1 MALYTRPALRES
13 LKAQILA
20 GDKGGLPGQWSARKA
35 QMLAQQY
42 KAQGGGYLG
51 PKSPTQ
57 QSLERW
63 TSEDWTTIDRGKAER
78 YDAQGRLVM
87 KRYLPAK
94 AWAMLSPA
102 ERQAT
107 DQAKVQASRL
117 GIQFVKNT
125 PAAEQAGRLV
135 RSGALPL
142 SLPSPKASRKPSA
155 AEQALRSLGYPKAQA
170 QRLARPK
177 GK

>member
-20 GDKGGLPGQWSARKA
+20 SDKGGLPGQWSARKA

-63 TSEDWTTIDRGKAER
+63 TSEDWTTIDQGKAER
-78 YDAQGRLVM
+78 YDPQGRLVM

-94 AWAMLSPA
+94 AWAMLSPS

-107 DQAKVQASRL
+107 DQIKVQASRL

-125 PAAEQAGRLV
+125 PAAEQASRMV
-135 RSGALPL
+135 RSSAVPTAANRPRNA
-142 SLPSPKASRKPSA
+142 PSPAV
-155 AEQALRSLGYPKAQA
+155 QALLSLGYTRKQA
-170 QRLARPK
+170 AKLLTSSKRK
-177 GK
+177 